1 MDNSLSYITQF
12 NLTRSQIDF
21 FAQKALREIDT
32 GLYNPLSIH
41 LCLKA
46 MEELI
51 KKIKEGI
58 AEHVLTEAEKYGKS
72 FDYMGARVQLAERRS
87 YDYSID
93 NTWAQ
98 INRSL
103 KQREELLKYLTAPL
117 ADTETGE
124 IINPVPYKVTSVI
137 MISLPK

>member
-1 MDNSLSYITQF
+1 MDNALSFITEF
-12 NLTRSQIDF
+12 NLTKSQIDF
-21 FAQKALREIDT
+21 FAQKALNEIDT

-46 MEELI
+46 MEDLI

-58 AEHVLTEAEKYGKS
+58 AEQVMLEAEKYGKS
-72 FDYMGARVQLAERRS
+72 FEYLGAKVQLMERRT
-87 YDYSID
+87 YDYSLD
-93 NTWAQ
+93 DTWSQ

-103 KQREELLKYLTAPL
+103 KQREELLKYLTSPL

-124 IINPVPYKVTSVI
+124 IINPVPYKITSVI
-137 MISLPK
+137 TIALPK

>member
-1 MDNSLSYITQF
+1 MDNALSFITEF
-12 NLTRSQIDF
+12 NLTKTQIDF
-21 FAQKALREIDT
+21 FVRKALAEIDT

-46 MEELI
+46 MEDLI

-58 AEHVLTEAEKYGKS
+58 ADQVMLEAEKYGKN
-72 FDYMGARVQLAERRS
+72 FEYLGAKVQLMERRT
-87 YDYSID
+87 YDYSND
-93 NTWAQ
+93 DTWNQ

-103 KQREELLKYLTAPL
+103 KQREELLKYLIAPL

-124 IINPVPYKVTSVI
+124 IINPVPFKITSLI
-137 MISLPK
+137 TITLQK

>member
-1 MDNSLSYITQF
+1 
-12 NLTRSQIDF
+12 
-21 FAQKALREIDT
+21 
-32 GLYNPLSIH
+32 
-41 LCLKA
+41 

-58 AEHVLTEAEKYGKS
+58 AEQVMVEAEKYGKS
-72 FDYMGARVQLAERRS
+72 FEYMGAKVQLSERRS
-87 YDYSID
+87 YDYSND
-93 NTWAQ
+93 DTWAQ

-124 IINPVPYKVTSVI
+124 IINPVPYKITTVI
-137 MISLPK
+137 TMTLSK